1 MRNLTK
7 LLAVALVSLL
17 ALTSVIGCRPR
28 VQVPEKPEKLVLWE
42 VAEQAENARAL
53 AALFTAEHGIAVE
66 VVELPNLEQRN
77 QLSLD
82 GPAGIAADVVTWPH
96 DQIGPAVLAG
106 VIQPISEWLARGVKD
121 SFFDAA
127 LNALTFAGELY
138 GLPKAIETSALVY
151 NKDLISAPPTTWEQ
165 LLALAEQNTNRA
177 ENKFGFLLDY
187 RNFYFVHGIFAGMG
201 GHVFKFTDGKY
212 DTADIGL
219 NNAGAVAAVGL
230 IKELIARNLVPVA
243 TDYNQMDSQFVEG
256 RTAMIVNGPWAIKN
270 YRERGINV
278 GVAVLPKL
286 PNGRNQGSFSGVK
299 GWYLSAFTKHPY
311 WATKLIELMT
321 SKSSLESRFAD
332 TGEIPPRDDIA
343 IADPI
348 AAGFLAQA
356 EFAMPMPNVPEMG
369 PVWGAIGAAI
379 EVVARDNVP
388 VQKALDDAVQ
398 HIKDAIAEMK

>member
-1 MRNLTK
+1 MRTLVK
-7 LLAVALVSLL
+7 LLAVSLIGML
-17 ALTSVIGCRPR
+17 LLTSLIGCRPR
-28 VQVPEKPEKLVLWE
+28 VQVPDKPTKLVIWE
-42 VAEQAENARAL
+42 VAEQAENVRKL
-53 AALFTAEHGIAVE
+53 AALFTAQHGIAVE

-77 QLSLD
+77 QLALD

-106 VIQPISEWLARGVKD
+106 VIQPISEWLTRGVKD
-121 SFFDAA
+121 NFFAAA
-127 LNALTFAGELY
+127 LNAMTFEGELY

-151 NKDLISAPPTTWEQ
+151 NKDLIASPPTTWEQ
-165 LLALAEQNTNRA
+165 LVALAEQHTNRA
-177 ENKFGFLLDY
+177 DNRFGLLFDY

-201 GHVFKFTDGKY
+201 AHVFKFADGKY
-212 DTADIGL
+212 DIADIGL
-219 NNAGAVAAVGL
+219 NNAGAVAAMGL
-230 IKELIARNLVPVA
+230 IKDLIDKRLLPIA
-243 TDYNQMDSQFVEG
+243 TDYQQMDGQFAMG
-256 RTAMIVNGPWAIKN
+256 RTAMIINGPWAIRN

-286 PNGRNQGSFSGVK
+286 PNGRHQASFSGVK

-311 WATKLIELMT
+311 WATKLIEFIT

-332 TGEIPPRDDIA
+332 TGEIPPRKDIN

-356 EFAMPMPNVPEMG
+356 EFAIPMPNVPEMG
-369 PVWGAIGAAI
+369 PVWGAVSAAI

-388 VQKALDDAVQ
+388 AQKALDDAVR
-398 HIKDAIAEMK
+398 HIRDAIAEMK